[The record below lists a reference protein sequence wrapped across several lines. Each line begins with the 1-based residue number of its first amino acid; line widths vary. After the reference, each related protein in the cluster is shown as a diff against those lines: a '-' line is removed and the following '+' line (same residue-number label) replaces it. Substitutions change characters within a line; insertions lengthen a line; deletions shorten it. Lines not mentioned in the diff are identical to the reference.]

1 MTVEFFLLVG
11 SILLFISILAEKTG
25 YRFGVPTLLLFLV
38 IGMMAGT
45 DGVGIEFNNPFFA
58 QSIGV
63 VALNLILFSGGMST
77 KYHEVRPIIAQG
89 VVLSTL
95 GVFLTA
101 IITAGFI
108 YWLTQKAFSSI
119 TFSFL
124 EALLLAS
131 VMASTDSAS
140 VFGILRSKSLDL
152 KERLRPMLEFESGS
166 NDPMAYLMTISMIS
180 FLTNPETSI
189 WSMLLKFVAQFS
201 IGALAGY
208 FLGKIFLRLFNRINL
223 ENDSLYSVLMI
234 AGMFFV
240 FSFTNFIQG
249 NGYLSVYIAGL
260 VIGNNK
266 FVHKRS
272 VVRFFDGLAWLFQ
285 IVMFLTLGLLV
296 NPLELIP
303 VAGIGLLIG
312 IFMIFAGRP
321 LAVFTSLLPFRKM
334 SLKAKT
340 YVSWVGLRGAVPII
354 FATYPWL
361 ADIPQAKMIFN
372 IVFFITILSL
382 VLQGTTVSS
391 MAQWFGLSRKQTDKM
406 KLQEFDIEFSD
417 DIKSAMTEFVIS
429 ENNLK
434 NGNKMMDIPLPENTL
449 VVMVKRNEHYF
460 GPRGN
465 TELAEGDIL
474 LLISDDEKLLQETYE
489 RLGKQQ

>member
-1 MTVEFFLLVG
+1 
-11 SILLFISILAEKTG
+11 
-25 YRFGVPTLLLFLV
+25 
-38 IGMMAGT
+38 
-45 DGVGIEFNNPFFA
+45 
-58 QSIGV
+58 
-63 VALNLILFSGGMST
+63 
-77 KYHEVRPIIAQG
+77 
-89 VVLSTL
+89 
-95 GVFLTA
+95 
-101 IITAGFI
+101 
-108 YWLTQKAFSSI
+108 
-119 TFSFL
+119 
-124 EALLLAS
+124 
-131 VMASTDSAS
+131 
-140 VFGILRSKSLDL
+140 
-152 KERLRPMLEFESGS
+152 MLEFESGS

-312 IFMIFAGRP
+312 IFMIFVGRP

-334 SLKAKT
+334 
-340 YVSWVGLRGAVPII
+340 
-354 FATYPWL
+354 
-361 ADIPQAKMIFN
+361 
-372 IVFFITILSL
+372 
-382 VLQGTTVSS
+382 
-391 MAQWFGLSRKQTDKM
+391 
-406 KLQEFDIEFSD
+406 
-417 DIKSAMTEFVIS
+417 
-429 ENNLK
+429 
-434 NGNKMMDIPLPENTL
+434 
-449 VVMVKRNEHYF
+449 
-460 GPRGN
+460 
-465 TELAEGDIL
+465 
-474 LLISDDEKLLQETYE
+474 
-489 RLGKQQ
+489 

>member
-140 VFGILRSKSLDL
+140 VFGILRS
-152 KERLRPMLEFESGS
+152 
-166 NDPMAYLMTISMIS
+166 
-180 FLTNPETSI
+180 
-189 WSMLLKFVAQFS
+189 
-201 IGALAGY
+201 
-208 FLGKIFLRLFNRINL
+208 
-223 ENDSLYSVLMI
+223 
-234 AGMFFV
+234 
-240 FSFTNFIQG
+240 
-249 NGYLSVYIAGL
+249 
-260 VIGNNK
+260 
-266 FVHKRS
+266 
-272 VVRFFDGLAWLFQ
+272 
-285 IVMFLTLGLLV
+285 
-296 NPLELIP
+296 
-303 VAGIGLLIG
+303 
-312 IFMIFAGRP
+312 
-321 LAVFTSLLPFRKM
+321 
-334 SLKAKT
+334 
-340 YVSWVGLRGAVPII
+340 
-354 FATYPWL
+354 
-361 ADIPQAKMIFN
+361 
-372 IVFFITILSL
+372 
-382 VLQGTTVSS
+382 
-391 MAQWFGLSRKQTDKM
+391 
-406 KLQEFDIEFSD
+406 
-417 DIKSAMTEFVIS
+417 
-429 ENNLK
+429 
-434 NGNKMMDIPLPENTL
+434 
-449 VVMVKRNEHYF
+449 
-460 GPRGN
+460 
-465 TELAEGDIL
+465 
-474 LLISDDEKLLQETYE
+474 
-489 RLGKQQ
+489 